1 MANFCKISWGKN
13 LYLPTSHCLLLS
25 CFSLLVI
32 SQLLPDLLKL
42 SPNNSFQSPQNTSSD
57 AIKQEHTEQL
67 TTLEDVEMTRMSSV
81 WHQPT
86 TALDSIHSSTSDKEK
101 NYLIGT
107 EIALAR
113 TIRNY
118 NNKQRSPARK
128 PTRKNQSF
136 DNLPRM
142 SVKHHANSVY
152 KEDISQSKPPSSRPQ
167 SSSTQRKPPSK
178 RISKSRT
185 LSALH
190 STSYSNTAKDLELL
204 TKSITQ
210 QLSIKNKNSPREHT

>member
-1 MANFCKISWGKN
+1 M
-13 LYLPTSHCLLLS
+13 
-25 CFSLLVI
+25 LVI

-57 AIKQEHTEQL
+57 AIKQDHTEQL
-67 TTLEDVEMTRMSSV
+67 TTLEDVEITRTSSV
-81 WHQPT
+81 WHQPA
-86 TALDSIHSSTSDKEK
+86 TAQDNIHSSTSDKEK

-136 DNLPRM
+136 DNLPPRM
-142 SVKHHANSVY
+142 SVKHRTKSAY

-167 SSSTQRKPPSK
+167 SSSNTQRKPPSK
-178 RISKSRT
+178 SITKSRT

-190 STSYSNTAKDLELL
+190 DTSYTNTAKDLELL

-210 QLSIKNKNSPREHT
+210 QLSIKNKNSSRQSVHT